1 MKFRT
6 YLSSLS
12 LLINLSVL
20 ALTLERKPPLLLREG
35 RFRFLLADLMEMQ
48 SFRFQAVFPLLVSCA
63 LIRRMSLVLFGG
75 STIVELQY

>member
-1 MKFRT
+1 VKFRT

-48 SFRFQAVFPLLVSCA
+48 SFRFKAVLPLRVYGA
-63 LIRRMSLVLFGG
+63 VDRRM
-75 STIVELQY
+75 